1 MNITE
6 IRKYIISSISNV
18 YEANEAES
26 ISYLIF
32 EDVLK
37 RSKTDI
43 ILKGA
48 DLVTTDETDKIS
60 KIIEELKNNKPIQY
74 ILGYADFYDLKFAV
88 NEYTLIPRQET
99 EILVNEIIKYNK
111 QFKNIKIIDIGTGT
125 GCIAISL
132 AKNINANITALD
144 ISNEALQIAQN
155 NAKMNNVSLNF
166 LNLNILENNLNSDFL
181 FDVIVSNPP
190 YVTNTEKQFMHEN
203 VLNYEPNSALFVDD
217 SNPLLFYKSILQFA
231 EKNLVTGGQIW
242 FEINEKFG
250 TDILEL
256 LKKHNFTN
264 IKIIKDLN
272 EKERIAF
279 GTKNK

>member
-132 AKNINANITALD
+132 AKNINANVTALD

-166 LNLNILENNLNSDFL
+166 LNLNILENNLKSDFL

>member
-48 DLVTTDETDKIS
+48 DLVTIDETDKIS

-231 EKNLVTGGQIW
+231 EKNLVAGGQIW

>member
-132 AKNINANITALD
+132 AKNINANVTALD

-231 EKNLVTGGQIW
+231 EKNLVAGGQIW

>member
-48 DLVTTDETDKIS
+48 DLVTIDETDKIS

>member
-132 AKNINANITALD
+132 AKNINANVTALD